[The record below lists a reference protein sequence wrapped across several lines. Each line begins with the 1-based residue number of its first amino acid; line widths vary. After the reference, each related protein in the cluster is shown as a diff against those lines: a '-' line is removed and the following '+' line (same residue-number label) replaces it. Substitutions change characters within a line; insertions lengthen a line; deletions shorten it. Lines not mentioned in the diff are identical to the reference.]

1 MGPPREGGM
10 RGGPGGGPGGGGGM
24 RGGPGGGGPRM
35 LFGGGGGG
43 SRGKYNLTL
52 SVQARNLLNNVNL
65 ATPTGN
71 LTSPL
76 FGISTQTAGGF
87 GPMGG
92 NAGPNRRIEVSL
104 RFSF

>member
-1 MGPPREGGM
+1 M
-10 RGGPGGGPGGGGGM
+10 RGGPGGGGGM
-24 RGGPGGGGPRM
+24 RGGGGPPM
-35 LFGGGGGG
+35 GMFGGGGN
-43 SRGKYNLTL
+43 SRQKYTLTL
-52 SVQARNLLNNVNL
+52 SVQAHNLLNNVNL
-65 ATPTGN
+65 AAPTGN

-92 NAGPNRRIEVSL
+92 SAGPNRRIQLSL

>member
-1 MGPPREGGM
+1 M
-10 RGGPGGGPGGGGGM
+10 
-24 RGGPGGGGPRM
+24 
-35 LFGGGGGG
+35 FGGGN
-43 SRGKYNLTL
+43 SRKKYNLTF
-52 SVQARNLLNNVNL
+52 SIQARNLLNTVNL

-71 LTSPL
+71 LLSPL

-92 NAGPNRRIEVSL
+92 SAGPNRRIELSL